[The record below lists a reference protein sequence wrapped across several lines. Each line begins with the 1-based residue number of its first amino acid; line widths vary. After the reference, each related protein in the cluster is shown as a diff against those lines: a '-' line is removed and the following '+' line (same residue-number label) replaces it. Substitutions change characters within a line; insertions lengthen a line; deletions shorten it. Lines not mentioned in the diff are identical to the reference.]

1 MSDFRKRR
9 DTDLLQSARR
19 KLRSS
24 ESNVQQK
31 TKTHQ
36 ILDCHEMMNVFD
48 TLSCRKSP
56 AADMFEVTSS
66 LSFKPKECAATA
78 FEEGHVVTKQ
88 NLEKPSQGCGRNT
101 LYLHNSTKT
110 DIQEIHSAIYS
121 DPSVENSDNYKS
133 DNNFQKRKLF
143 RQFAQS
149 NEKSQSTGRG
159 IYHNISAPLD
169 LESNTRSLENESE
182 RGELFRL
189 NRRRSSAP
197 NIKYKC

>member
-66 LSFKPKECAATA
+66 LSFKSEECAATA
-78 FEEGHVVTKQ
+78 IKKGDVVTKQ
-88 NLEKPSQGCGRNT
+88 DLEKPSQGCGRNT

-110 DIQEIHSAIYS
+110 DCQEIQSSIYS
-121 DPSVENSDNYKS
+121 DPSVENSDNLKS
-133 DNNFQKRKLF
+133 DNSFQKRKLF

-149 NEKSQSTGRG
+149 NETRQSAGRG

-169 LESNTRSLENESE
+169 LESNTRSLEKESE
-182 RGELFRL
+182 RGELLRL